1 MTETIRRAP
10 RRLIAAVAL
19 IAALIAGAAASCDE
33 GGMYQGPND
42 SAPRWR

>member
-1 MTETIRRAP
+1 MTTAIRPVP
-10 RRLIAAVAL
+10 RRLLAAVAL
-19 IAALIAGAAASCDE
+19 IAALLSGMAASCDE